1 MSIFNNLDLT
11 RVPVHIAIIMDGN
24 GRWAQGQ
31 GKDRTF
37 GHWSGVES
45 VRDSI
50 EGAVEA
56 GVKILTLYAFST
68 ENWIRPVA
76 EVNILMEI
84 LVSSIHHETAN
95 LMKNGIRLQ
104 AFGQLDALPE
114 SCRKE
119 LFEAIDATSGN
130 TTLTLNLALSYGSRW
145 ELVNVMSQIAHKIEG
160 GEIKAAEVNEELV
173 SSLLCTAGMPDPD
186 LLIRTSGEQR
196 ISNFLLWQIAYAEL
210 YFTPKFWPDFRRD
223 DLFEAIYDFQR
234 RKRRF
239 GSISE
244 QLTDNK
250 ISTVE

>member
-1 MSIFNNLDLT
+1 MSKFTNLDLT
-11 RVPVHIAIIMDGN
+11 RVPAHIAIIMDGN

-68 ENWIRPVA
+68 ENWIRPAA

-84 LVSSIHHETAN
+84 LVSSIHHETEN

-104 AFGQLDALPE
+104 AFGQLDALPA

-119 LFEAIDATSGN
+119 LFEAIDATSVN

-145 ELVNVMSQIAHKIEG
+145 EILNAIKMMAAKIENNELKSS
-160 GEIKAAEVNEELV
+160 EITEDVFT
-173 SSLLCTAGMPDPD
+173 SLLCTAGMPDPD

-223 DLFEAIYDFQR
+223 DLFEAIYDFQN

-239 GSISE
+239 GSTSE
-244 QLTDNK
+244 QLIESK
-250 ISTVE
+250 ISNVG

>member
-1 MSIFNNLDLT
+1 MSKFNNLDLT
-11 RVPVHIAIIMDGN
+11 RVPAHIAIIMDGN

-68 ENWIRPVA
+68 ENWIRPVE

-84 LVSSIHHETAN
+84 LVSSIHHETEN

-119 LFEAIDATSGN
+119 LFEAIDATASN
-130 TTLTLNLALSYGSRW
+130 STLTLNLALSYGSRW
-145 ELVNVMSQIAHKIEG
+145 EILNAIRIIAGKIEAD
-160 GEIKAAEVNEELV
+160 ELKAAEVNEELFN
-173 SSLLCTAGMPDPD
+173 SFLCTAGMPDPD

-196 ISNFLLWQIAYAEL
+196 ISNFLLWQIAYSEL

-223 DLFEAIYDFQR
+223 DLFEAIYDFQN

-239 GSISE
+239 GSTSE
-244 QLTDNK
+244 QLIESK
-250 ISTVE
+250 ISNLG

>member
-1 MSIFNNLDLT
+1 MSKFNNLDLT
-11 RVPVHIAIIMDGN
+11 RVPAHIAIIMDGN

-68 ENWIRPVA
+68 ENWVRPVE

-84 LVSSIHHETAN
+84 LVSSIHHETEN

-119 LFEAIDATSGN
+119 LFEAIDATASN
-130 TTLTLNLALSYGSRW
+130 SNLTLNLALSYGSRW
-145 ELVNVMSQIAHKIEG
+145 EILNAIRIIAVKIEEKELKAV
-160 GEIKAAEVNEELV
+160 EINEDLF
-173 SSLLCTAGMPDPD
+173 SSFLCTAGMPDPD

-223 DLFEAIYDFQR
+223 DLFEAIYDFQN

-239 GSISE
+239 GSTSE
-244 QLTDNK
+244 QLIESK
-250 ISTVE
+250 ISNLG

>member
-1 MSIFNNLDLT
+1 MCELNRLDLAK
-11 RVPVHIAIIMDGN
+11 VPAHIAIIMDGN

-45 VRDSI
+45 VRDCI

-68 ENWIRPVA
+68 ENWVRPVE

-84 LVSSIHHETAN
+84 LVSSIHHETAS
-95 LMKNGIRLQ
+95 LMKNGIRLN

-114 SCRKE
+114 GCRKE
-119 LFEAIDATSGN
+119 LFEAIDATALN
-130 TTLTLNLALSYGSRW
+130 TKLTVNLALSYGSRW
-145 ELVNVMSQIAHKIEG
+145 EILHAATMIAEKVERK
-160 GEIKAAEVNEELV
+160 EIGASDVSEELFT
-173 SSLLCTAGMPDPD
+173 SLLCTAGLPDPD

-210 YFTPKFWPDFRRD
+210 YFTAKFWPDFRRA
-223 DLFEAIYDFQR
+223 DLFDAIGDFQN

-239 GSISE
+239 GSVTEQISNLKMNTLE
-244 QLTDNK
+244 
-250 ISTVE
+250 

>member
-1 MSIFNNLDLT
+1 MSKFNSLDLT
-11 RVPVHIAIIMDGN
+11 RVPAHIAIIMDGN

-68 ENWIRPVA
+68 ENWIRPVE

-84 LVSSIHHETAN
+84 LVSSIHHETEN

-145 ELVNVMSQIAHKIEG
+145 EILNAVKLIAAKVERSELKAS
-160 GEIKAAEVNEELV
+160 EINEDLLT
-173 SSLLCTAGMPDPD
+173 SMLCTAGMPDPD

-223 DLFEAIYDFQR
+223 DLFEAIYDFQS

-239 GSISE
+239 GSIAE
-244 QLTDNK
+244 QLIDSK
-250 ISTVE
+250 ISHLG

>member
-1 MSIFNNLDLT
+1 MSKFNNLDLT
-11 RVPVHIAIIMDGN
+11 RVPAHIAIIMDGN

-68 ENWIRPVA
+68 ENWVRPVE

-84 LVSSIHHETAN
+84 LVSSIHHETEN

-119 LFEAIDATSGN
+119 LFEAIDATASN
-130 TTLTLNLALSYGSRW
+130 SNLTLNLALSYGSRW
-145 ELVNVMSQIAHKIEG
+145 EILNAIRIIAVKIEEKELKAV
-160 GEIKAAEVNEELV
+160 EINEDLF
-173 SSLLCTAGMPDPD
+173 SSFLCTAGMPDPD

-223 DLFEAIYDFQR
+223 DLFEAIYDFQN

-239 GSISE
+239 GSTSE
-244 QLTDNK
+244 QRIESK
-250 ISTVE
+250 ISNLG

>member
-1 MSIFNNLDLT
+1 MSKFNNLDLT
-11 RVPVHIAIIMDGN
+11 RVPAHIAIIMDGN

-56 GVKILTLYAFST
+56 GGKILTLYAFST
-68 ENWIRPVA
+68 ENWVRPVE

-84 LVSSIHHETAN
+84 LVSSIHHETEN

-119 LFEAIDATSGN
+119 LFEAIDATASN
-130 TTLTLNLALSYGSRW
+130 SNLTLNLALSYGSRW
-145 ELVNVMSQIAHKIEG
+145 EILNAIRIIAVKIEEKELKAV
-160 GEIKAAEVNEELV
+160 EINEDLF
-173 SSLLCTAGMPDPD
+173 SSFLCTAGMPDPD

-223 DLFEAIYDFQR
+223 DLFEAIYDFQN

-239 GSISE
+239 GSTSE
-244 QLTDNK
+244 QRIESK
-250 ISTVE
+250 ISNLG

>member
-1 MSIFNNLDLT
+1 MSKFNNLDLT
-11 RVPVHIAIIMDGN
+11 RVPAHIAIIMDGN

-68 ENWIRPVA
+68 ENWVRPVE
-76 EVNILMEI
+76 EVNILMEV
-84 LVSSIHHETAN
+84 LVSSIHHETEN

-119 LFEAIDATSGN
+119 LFEAIDATASN
-130 TTLTLNLALSYGSRW
+130 SNLTLNLALSYGSRW
-145 ELVNVMSQIAHKIEG
+145 EILNAIRIIAVKIEEKELKAV
-160 GEIKAAEVNEELV
+160 EINEDLF
-173 SSLLCTAGMPDPD
+173 SSFLCTAGMPDPD

-223 DLFEAIYDFQR
+223 DLFEAIYDFQN

-239 GSISE
+239 GSTSE
-244 QLTDNK
+244 QRIESK
-250 ISTVE
+250 ISNLG